1 MPRTLLGDKKDD
13 PYYFWGLECENERYL
28 LIIWTSQWRKLRPN
42 PSYYHQFTTSL
53 LHRHHQILPGISTKV
68 YCFHL
73 SEVLRAYVPIP
84 TAVSCSDLF
93 IVICRHHA
101 VSIFAA
107 IHRDNRCSF
116 DHWRGEKIVLTM
128 GRLISTSRS
137 AVLKKCSP
145 EANSEQYSSRHHS
158 TSSEYCRWF
167 CNETVSNFHQP
178 CSLSAVLSRHNCG
191 RCLDNCGK

>member
-1 MPRTLLGDKKDD
+1 MQNRLSP
-13 PYYFWGLECENERYL
+13 
-28 LIIWTSQWRKLRPN
+28 WRKLRPN

-53 LHRHHQILPGISTKV
+53 LHRHHQTLPGISTKV

-84 TAVSCSDLF
+84 TAISCSDLF
-93 IVICRHHA
+93 IVICRHHS

-116 DHWRGEKIVLTM
+116 DHWRGEKIVLTVRVALDLFRVTMPM
-128 GRLISTSRS
+128 GRLILYQPLGRRCW
-137 AVLKKCSP
+137 KKCSP